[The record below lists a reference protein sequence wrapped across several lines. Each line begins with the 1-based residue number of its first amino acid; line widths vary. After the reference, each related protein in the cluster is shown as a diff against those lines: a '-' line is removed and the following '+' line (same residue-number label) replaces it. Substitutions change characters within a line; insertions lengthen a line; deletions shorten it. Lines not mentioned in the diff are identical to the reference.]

1 MNLRAHFRKFI
12 RSISS
17 SIAFYPSVL
26 AIAFLVL
33 SFVMVA
39 IEYKPFMQPL
49 REVLESLLVKSPE
62 NARLILGT
70 LMGSLISLM
79 VFSFSMVMVVLSQ
92 ASSTLSPRVIP
103 ALVGKKYHQLV
114 LGVYLGSI
122 IYCLI
127 IIVNIQ
133 DGGSN
138 VRIPSLGVLL
148 AIVLGVLC
156 LGMFIYFIDSIS
168 RSIQVDTILQEIFR
182 STRHKMRS
190 VDTDEDMVDYPDT
203 SAWHEILTKE
213 TGYLKQI
220 HVPTLR
226 SIAEKEHIKI
236 DVVVN
241 PGFFLV
247 ANYPFIR
254 TDQPISGEIADKIRG
269 SCLFYAEENVGDH
282 YLFGFKQISE
292 IAVKALSP
300 GINDPGTAI
309 KAIDLLSMLFIDRMA
324 LKEKNAEL
332 DDNGEPIIYL
342 PHVSLDQLLYHNI
355 IPIRKYGETDAT
367 VMLNVLELLKNLIYA
382 DHHRHGYERLLVKY
396 VDDLR
401 STIVANVFRPIDHE
415 QFNRMLR
422 KINKHLKH
430 CEPIE
435 LI

>member
-1 MNLRAHFRKFI
+1 
-12 RSISS
+12 
-17 SIAFYPSVL
+17 
-26 AIAFLVL
+26 
-33 SFVMVA
+33 
-39 IEYKPFMQPL
+39 MQPVRDIL
-49 REVLESLLVKSPE
+49 DNVLVKSPAS
-62 NARLILGT
+62 ARLILGT

-103 ALVGKKYHQLV
+103 ALVGKKYHQIV

-122 IYCLI
+122 LYCLI

-133 DGGSN
+133 DYGDQW
-138 VRIPSLGVLL
+138 RIPSLGVLL
-148 AIVLGVLC
+148 AIAMGVLC

-168 RSIQVDTILQEIFR
+168 RSIQVDTIMQEIFKG
-182 STRHKMRS
+182 TQHKMDS
-190 VDTDEDMVDYPDT
+190 VRTEDEMVDYPDT
-203 SAWHEILTKE
+203 SDWHEIVTTE
-213 TGYLKQI
+213 TGYLKKVYI
-220 HVPTLR
+220 DNLR
-226 SIAEKEHIKI
+226 SIAEKENLKI

-247 ANYPFIR
+247 TNYPFIR
-254 TDQPISGEIADKIRG
+254 VNRPVDEEVAEKIRS
-269 SCLFYAEENVGDH
+269 SCLFYAEENVHDH

-309 KAIDLLSMLFIDRMA
+309 KAIDLLSILFIERMG

-332 DDNGEPIIYL
+332 DEDGNPIIYL
-342 PHVSLDQLLYHNI
+342 PHISLDQLLYQNI

-367 VMLNVLELLKNLIYA
+367 VMLNLMELLKNLIYA
-382 DHHRHGYERLLVKY
+382 DSSRHGYERILVKY
-396 VDDLR
+396 IVDLR
-401 STIVANVFRPIDHE
+401 STIVANSFSELDHN
-415 QFNRMLR
+415 QFNRMIR

-430 CEPIE
+430 SDPIE